1 MKLRKFP
8 IGLRTIKTA
17 AAVVISMLIVE
28 LYGATTSKLFFAMM
42 GAMAA
47 VQPTFKDSL
56 ESCFAQIVG
65 AFIGAIAGI
74 LLLALPISSITATA
88 IGIVL
93 VITLYNALG
102 IHYPPGIPCFLVV
115 TLCTATDLDAVPYIL
130 GRIWD
135 TTIGLGVG
143 MIINTVIFPYDNSR
157 QIRTIVESLDREV
170 IRFLEDLFDGDDIIP
185 EAQHMTE
192 KMNNMGRQIL
202 IFSNQ
207 KFLIH
212 PKRQKHKLEQFHI
225 CEAKARVLLARME
238 VLSRM
243 GIPGRLNDE
252 NRKRLESAGATIL
265 DQRPLDSI
273 TERDVVTNY
282 HVSQIL
288 SLRRELLDVLKK

>member
-1 MKLRKFP
+1 MKKRRFP
-8 IGLRTIKTA
+8 LGLRTIKTA

-65 AFIGAIAGI
+65 AITGAAAGI

-88 IGIVL
+88 IGIIL

-115 TLCTATDLDAVPYIL
+115 TLCTATDIQPLTYCL

-135 TTIGLGVG
+135 TAIGLSIG
-143 MIINTVIFPYDNSR
+143 MVINTLIFPYDNSR
-157 QIRTIVESLDREV
+157 QIRTIVESIDRDV
-170 IRFLEDLFDGDDIIP
+170 ILFLEDLFDGDDIIP
-185 EAQHMTE
+185 EAQEMTE

-202 IFSNQ
+202 IFSHQ

-225 CEAKARVLLARME
+225 CEAKVRVLLARME

-243 GIPGRLNDE
+243 GIPGRLNEE
-252 NRKRLESAGATIL
+252 NRQRLEAAGAKIL

-282 HVSQIL
+282 HVHQIL
-288 SLRRELLDVLKK
+288 TLRRELLDALRK

>member
-1 MKLRKFP
+1 MKKIRSP
-8 IGLRTIKTA
+8 IGLRTAKTA
-17 AAVVISMLIVE
+17 AAVVISMLVVD
-28 LYGATTSKLFFAMM
+28 LYGATTSKLFFAML

-47 VQPTFKDSL
+47 VQPTFKDSV
-56 ESCFAQIVG
+56 ESCLAQLVG
-65 AFIGAIAGI
+65 LILGAAAGI
-74 LLLALPISSITATA
+74 LLLFIPISSIAATA

-93 VITLYNALG
+93 VITLYNTLG
-102 IHYPPGIPCFLVV
+102 IHYPPSIPCFMVV
-115 TLCTATDLDAVPYIL
+115 TLCTATDIDVLPYVV
-130 GRIWD
+130 GRFWD

-143 MIINTVIFPYDNSR
+143 MVINTLIFPYDNSR
-157 QIRTIVESLDREV
+157 QIRSIVESLNRDV
-170 IRFLEDLFDGDDIIP
+170 IHFLEDLFDGDDIIP
-185 EAQHMTE
+185 DAQEMTQ
-192 KMNNMGRQIL
+192 KMNNMARQIL

-252 NRKRLESAGATIL
+252 NRKRLESCGASIM
-265 DQRPLDSI
+265 DMRPLDSV
-273 TERDVVTNY
+273 TERDVVTNF

-288 SLRRELLDVLKK
+288 TLRRELLDIFEK

>member
-1 MKLRKFP
+1 MKKIRSP
-8 IGLRTIKTA
+8 IGLRTAKTA
-17 AAVVISMLIVE
+17 AAVVISMLIVD
-28 LYGATTSKLFFAMM
+28 LYGATTSKLFFAML

-47 VQPTFKDSL
+47 VQPTFKDSV
-56 ESCFAQIVG
+56 ESCLAQLVG
-65 AFIGAIAGI
+65 LILGAAAGI
-74 LLLALPISSITATA
+74 LLLFMPISSIAATA

-93 VITLYNALG
+93 VITLYNTLD
-102 IHYPPGIPCFLVV
+102 IHYPPSIPCFMVV
-115 TLCTATDLDAVPYIL
+115 TLCTATDIDVLPYVL
-130 GRIWD
+130 GRFWD
-135 TTIGLGVG
+135 TTIGLGIG
-143 MIINTVIFPYDNSR
+143 MLINTLIFPYDNSR
-157 QIRTIVESLDREV
+157 QIRSIVESLNRDV
-170 IRFLEDLFDGDDIIP
+170 IHFLEDLFDGDNIIP
-185 EAQHMTE
+185 DAQEMTQ

-225 CEAKARVLLARME
+225 CEAKARVLLARLE

-252 NRKRLESAGATIL
+252 NRKRLESCGANIM
-265 DQRPLDSI
+265 DMRPLDSV

-288 SLRRELLDVLKK
+288 TLRRELLDTFEK

>member
-1 MKLRKFP
+1 MKNRKIP

-47 VQPTFKDSL
+47 VQPTFKDSM

-65 AFIGAIAGI
+65 AVIGAIAGI
-74 LLLALPISSITATA
+74 MLLALPISSITATA

-93 VITLYNALG
+93 VITLYNTLG

-115 TLCTATDLDAVPYIL
+115 TLCTATDIDAIPYVL

-135 TTIGLGVG
+135 TAIGLGVG
-143 MIINTVIFPYDNSR
+143 MIINTLIFPYDNSR
-157 QIRTIVESLDREV
+157 QIRTIVESLDRDV
-170 IRFLEDLFDGDDIIP
+170 IHFLEDLFDGDDIIP
-185 EAQHMTE
+185 EAQEMTE
-192 KMNNMGRQIL
+192 KMNSMGRQIL
-202 IFSNQ
+202 IFSHQ

-212 PKRQKHKLEQFHI
+212 PKRQKHKLEQFQI
-225 CEAKARVLLARME
+225 CVAKVRVLLARME

-252 NRKRLESAGATIL
+252 NRKRLEAAGARIL
-265 DQRPLDSI
+265 DERPLDSV

-282 HVSQIL
+282 HVNQIL
-288 SLRRELLDVLKK
+288 TLRRELLDLLKK

>member
-1 MKLRKFP
+1 MKKIRSP
-8 IGLRTIKTA
+8 IGLRTAKTA
-17 AAVVISMLIVE
+17 AAVVISMLIVD
-28 LYGATTSKLFFAMM
+28 LYGATTSKLFFAML

-47 VQPTFKDSL
+47 VQPTFKDSV
-56 ESCFAQIVG
+56 ESCLAQLVG
-65 AFIGAIAGI
+65 LILGAAAGI
-74 LLLALPISSITATA
+74 LLLLPPISSIAATA

-93 VITLYNALG
+93 VITLYNTLG
-102 IHYPPGIPCFLVV
+102 IHYPPSIPCFMVV
-115 TLCTATDLDAVPYIL
+115 TLCTATDIDVLPYIF
-130 GRIWD
+130 GRFWD

-143 MIINTVIFPYDNSR
+143 MVINTLIFPYDNSR
-157 QIRTIVESLDREV
+157 QIRSIVESLNRDV
-170 IRFLEDLFDGDDIIP
+170 IHFLEDLFDGDEIIP
-185 EAQHMTE
+185 DAQEMTQ

-225 CEAKARVLLARME
+225 CEAKARVLLARLE

-252 NRKRLESAGATIL
+252 NRKRLESCGANIM
-265 DQRPLDSI
+265 DVRPLDAV

-288 SLRRELLDVLKK
+288 TLRRELLDLFEK

>member
-1 MKLRKFP
+1 MRKFKIP

-115 TLCTATDLDAVPYIL
+115 TLCTATDLDAVPYVL

-143 MIINTVIFPYDNSR
+143 MIINTLIFPYDNSR

-170 IRFLEDLFDGDDIIP
+170 IRFLEDLFDGDEIIP

-282 HVSQIL
+282 HVNQIL
-288 SLRRELLDVLKK
+288 TLRRELLDILKK

>member
-1 MKLRKFP
+1 MKKRPIP
-8 IGLRTIKTA
+8 IGLRTLKTA

-47 VQPTFKDSL
+47 VQPTFKDSV

-65 AFIGAIAGI
+65 AVIGAAAGLM
-74 LLLALPISSITATA
+74 LLELPISSITSTA

-115 TLCTATDLDAVPYIL
+115 TLCTSPDIQPLAYVI

-135 TTIGLGVG
+135 TTIGLLVG
-143 MIINTVIFPYDNSR
+143 MVINTLIFPYDNSR
-157 QIRTIVESLDREV
+157 QIRTIVESLDRDV
-170 IRFLEDLFDGDDIIP
+170 IHFLEDLFDGDDVIP
-185 EAQHMTE
+185 EAREMTA

-207 KFLIH
+207 KFFIH
-212 PKRQKHKLEQFHI
+212 PRRQKHKLEQFHI

-243 GIPGRLNDE
+243 GIPGRLNED
-252 NRKRLESAGATIL
+252 NRKRLEASGAKIR
-265 DQRPLDSI
+265 DNRPLDAV

-282 HVSQIL
+282 HVDQIL
-288 SLRRELLDVLKK
+288 TLRRELLDILRK

>member
-1 MKLRKFP
+1 MKKIRSP
-8 IGLRTIKTA
+8 IGLRTAKTA
-17 AAVVISMLIVE
+17 AAVVISRLVVD
-28 LYGATTSKLFFAMM
+28 LYGATTSKLFFAML

-47 VQPTFKDSL
+47 VQPTFKDSV
-56 ESCFAQIVG
+56 ESCLAQLVG
-65 AFIGAIAGI
+65 LILGAAAGI
-74 LLLALPISSITATA
+74 LLLFIPISSIAATA

-93 VITLYNALG
+93 VITLYNTLG
-102 IHYPPGIPCFLVV
+102 IHYPPSIPCFMVV
-115 TLCTATDLDAVPYIL
+115 TLCTATDIDVLPYVV
-130 GRIWD
+130 GRFWD

-143 MIINTVIFPYDNSR
+143 MVINTLIFPYDNSR
-157 QIRTIVESLDREV
+157 QIRSIVESLNRDV
-170 IRFLEDLFDGDDIIP
+170 IHFLEDLFDGDDIIP
-185 EAQHMTE
+185 DAQEMTQ
-192 KMNNMGRQIL
+192 KMNNMARQIL

-252 NRKRLESAGATIL
+252 NRKRLESCGASIM
-265 DQRPLDSI
+265 DMRPLDSV
-273 TERDVVTNY
+273 TERDVVTNF

-288 SLRRELLDVLKK
+288 TLRRELLDIFEK

>member
-1 MKLRKFP
+1 MKRIRSP
-8 IGLRTIKTA
+8 IGLRTAKTA
-17 AAVVISMLIVE
+17 TAVVISMLIVD
-28 LYGATTSKLFFAMM
+28 LYGATTSKLFFAML

-47 VQPTFKDSL
+47 VQPTFKDSV
-56 ESCFAQIVG
+56 ESCLAQLVG
-65 AFIGAIAGI
+65 LILGAAAGI
-74 LLLALPISSITATA
+74 LLLFMPISSIAATA

-93 VITLYNALG
+93 VITLYNTLG
-102 IHYPPGIPCFLVV
+102 IHYPPSIPCFMVV
-115 TLCTATDLDAVPYIL
+115 TLCTATDIDVLPYVL
-130 GRIWD
+130 GRFWD
-135 TTIGLGVG
+135 TAIGLGVG
-143 MIINTVIFPYDNSR
+143 MVINTLIFPYDNSR
-157 QIRTIVESLDREV
+157 QIRSIVESLNRDV
-170 IRFLEDLFDGDDIIP
+170 IHFLEDLFDGDDIIP
-185 EAQHMTE
+185 DAQEMTQ

-225 CEAKARVLLARME
+225 CEAKARVLLARLE

-252 NRKRLESAGATIL
+252 NRKRLESCGANIM
-265 DQRPLDSI
+265 DMRPLDSV

-288 SLRRELLDVLKK
+288 TLRRELLDTFEK

>member
-1 MKLRKFP
+1 MKKIRSP
-8 IGLRTIKTA
+8 IGLRTAKTA
-17 AAVVISMLIVE
+17 AAVVISMLIVD
-28 LYGATTSKLFFAMM
+28 LYGATTSKLFFAML

-47 VQPTFKDSL
+47 VQPTFKDSV
-56 ESCFAQIVG
+56 ESCLAQLVG
-65 AFIGAIAGI
+65 LILGAAAGI
-74 LLLALPISSITATA
+74 LLLLMPISSIAATA

-93 VITLYNALG
+93 VITLYNTLG
-102 IHYPPGIPCFLVV
+102 IHYPPSIPCFMVV
-115 TLCTATDLDAVPYIL
+115 TLCTATDIDVLPYVL
-130 GRIWD
+130 GRFWD
-135 TTIGLGVG
+135 TAIGLGVG
-143 MIINTVIFPYDNSR
+143 MVINTLIFPYDNSR
-157 QIRTIVESLDREV
+157 QIRSIVESLNRDV
-170 IRFLEDLFDGDDIIP
+170 IHFLEDLFDGDDIIP
-185 EAQHMTE
+185 DAQEMTQ

-225 CEAKARVLLARME
+225 CEVKARVLLARLE

-252 NRKRLESAGATIL
+252 NRKRLESCGANIM
-265 DQRPLDSI
+265 DMRPLDSV

-288 SLRRELLDVLKK
+288 TLRRELLDTFEK